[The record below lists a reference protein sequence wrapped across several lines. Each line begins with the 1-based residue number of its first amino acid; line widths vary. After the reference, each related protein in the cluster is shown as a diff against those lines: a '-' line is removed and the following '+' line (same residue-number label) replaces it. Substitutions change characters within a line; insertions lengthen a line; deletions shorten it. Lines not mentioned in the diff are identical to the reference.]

1 MSSHSILPRLVLLLR
16 PLVLHVSVASLFVAC
31 HILGSIVV
39 PHLHVVEHGHSWLG
53 MSDLILQHPI
63 L

>member
-1 MSSHSILPRLVLLLR
+1 MLVLLLR

-31 HILGSIVV
+31 HILGTIVV
-39 PHLHVVEHGHSWLG
+39 PHLHVVEHGQSWLR
-53 MSDLILQHPI
+53 MSDLILLHPI